1 VPLPFFERLL
11 LPFSACFPNTGEQG
25 VLMPGCLQSYVTG
38 LAKYVAKY
46 VKNRLKNTIP
56 TKDLTQF
63 DTLTSLQY
71 LSAGGVEK
79 IYATPFP

>member
-1 VPLPFFERLL
+1 
-11 LPFSACFPNTGEQG
+11 
-25 VLMPGCLQSYVTG
+25 MPGCPQSYVTG
-38 LAKYVAKY
+38 LAKHVAKY
-46 VKNRLKNTIP
+46 VKNKLKNTIP

-79 IYATPFP
+79 IMQHPFLSLAQISYGKTECPSLVVSV